1 VRKRSVATTM
11 ALFSALA
18 CSSPTASDRMV
29 QHFTG
34 TIDIFP
40 NGGSGEFFDQRAAFT
55 VSKPGP
61 VDISVNITPMTDLKF
76 GINVYPEGGN
86 ALLTTD
92 PAPPPVLTGHW
103 DGVSPG
109 GYRIGFVIYSGGS
122 RWSGL
127 PFLVEAWNSPLRE
140 LSPTP
145 RLGI

>member
-1 VRKRSVATTM
+1 MRKRSAVTTM

-18 CSSPTASDRMV
+18 CSSPTASDRRV

-40 NGGSGEFFDQRAAFT
+40 NGGSGEFFDQSAAFT
-55 VSKPGP
+55 VSKPGAM
-61 VDISVNITPMTDLKF
+61 DIRVNITPMTDLKF

-109 GYRIGFVIYSGGS
+109 SYRIGFGIYSGGK
-122 RWSGL
+122 
-127 PFLVEAWNSPLRE
+127 PLVGSPVPGR
-140 LSPTP
+140 
-145 RLGI
+145 GIEFSLAGTITYP

>member
-1 VRKRSVATTM
+1 MRKRSVVTTM

-18 CSSPTASDRMV
+18 CSSPTASDRIV

-40 NGGSGEFFDQRAAFT
+40 NGGSGEVFDQSAAFT
-55 VSKPGP
+55 VSKPGA

-76 GINVYPEGGN
+76 GIIVSPEGGN

-92 PAPPPVLTGHW
+92 PAPPPVLTPDTGM
-103 DGVSPG
+103 VF
-109 GYRIGFVIYSGGS
+109 RQAATKLASGSILEES

-127 PFLVEAWNSPLRE
+127 PFLAEA
-140 LSPTP
+140 
-145 RLGI
+145 

>member
-1 VRKRSVATTM
+1 MRKRSVVTTM

-18 CSSPTASDRMV
+18 CSSPTASDRIV

-40 NGGSGEFFDQRAAFT
+40 NGGSGESYHGAAFT
-55 VSKPGP
+55 VSKPGA

-92 PAPPPVLTGHW
+92 PAPPPLLTGHW

-109 GYRIGFVIYSGGS
+109 SYTIGFRIDSGGK
-122 RWSGL
+122 
-127 PFLVEAWNSPLRE
+127 PLVGSPVPGR
-140 LSPTP
+140 
-145 RLGI
+145 GIEFSLTGTITYP